1 MASIH
6 VQNDDGSAIPPVVA
20 LGGPSQSFAA
30 TIANGASVSG
40 IIDLTTLRMFGLLMD
55 PTAWTAAA
63 ITFLGS
69 ADGVNFYSVYDS
81 TGAEINW
88 TVAAQTYVLA
98 ANPAEFLGIR
108 YLKVRSGTTATP
120 VNQGAARVVT
130 IIGVP

>member
-1 MASIH
+1 MTQAA
-6 VQNDDGSAIPPVVA
+6 DGRELKDVFAM
-20 LGGPSQSFAA
+20 GGPAQSFPA

-40 IIDLTTLRMFGLLMD
+40 IVDLTTLRMFGLLMD

-69 ADGVNFYSVYDS
+69 TDGVNFYSVYDS
-81 TGAEINW
+81 TGAEVNW
-88 TVAAQTYVLA
+88 TVAAQTYVIA

-108 YLKVRSGTTATP
+108 YLQVRSGTSASP
-120 VNQGAARVVT
+120 VNQGAARVVK